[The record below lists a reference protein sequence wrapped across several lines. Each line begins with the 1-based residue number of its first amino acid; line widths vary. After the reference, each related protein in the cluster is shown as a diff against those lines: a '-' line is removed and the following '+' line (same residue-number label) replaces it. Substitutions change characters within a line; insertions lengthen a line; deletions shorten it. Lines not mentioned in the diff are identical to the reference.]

1 MLLSVE
7 YDEIN
12 EVRINKSKREI
23 QHDSYNMISLK
34 HLIQTWRIKG
44 IILKYYG
51 LKQ

>member
-1 MLLSVE
+1 MLLSIE

-12 EVRINKSKREI
+12 EVRIKDSKCEI
-23 QHDSYNMISLK
+23 QHDCYNMISLK
-34 HLIQTWRIKG
+34 HRTWTFRTKG